1 MFYVPFKI
9 ICIWNEVKVRII
21 IIFSYGY
28 VIVLATLVGEY
39 VPSSLTCLDSV
50 IENKWTIHMKF
61 FYYTLFPKLL
71 IDTLSSKQ
79 YHTVT
84 IFVTT
89 YKVLKSGK
97 FSDYFFKTVFVILD
111 PIYFQITFRVSLS
124 VTTKSVK
131 ILHGIVLSL

>member
-1 MFYVPFKI
+1 
-9 ICIWNEVKVRII
+9 
-21 IIFSYGY
+21 
-28 VIVLATLVGEY
+28 
-39 VPSSLTCLDSV
+39 
-50 IENKWTIHMKF
+50 MKF

-84 IFVTT
+84 IFVTI

-97 FSDYFFKTVFVILD
+97 FSDYLFKTVFVILG

>member
-1 MFYVPFKI
+1 
-9 ICIWNEVKVRII
+9 
-21 IIFSYGY
+21 
-28 VIVLATLVGEY
+28 
-39 VPSSLTCLDSV
+39 
-50 IENKWTIHMKF
+50 MKF